1 GEHHNVDIGMD
12 EFLERIESDKVML
25 LVDLHPRLNGGH
37 QILSAHLYRFAVALH
52 HNTGITRDVFGVGS
66 QTVERAFQMVFENVG
81 HRYQLD
87 VFISR
92 QEIHNP
98 PPSAP

>member
-1 GEHHNVDIGMD
+1 M
-12 EFLERIESDKVML
+12 FR
-25 LVDLHPRLNGGH
+25 VDLDPRLDGRH
-37 QILSAHLYRFAVALH
+37 QVLSAHLYRFAVALH

-92 QEIHNP
+92 KEIHNRLR
-98 PPSAP
+98 SAAAATH